1 MKQTNVRDD
10 EFAKVVLVGPSF
22 VGKTSIIS
30 RAFNNTFSSNIKP
43 TIGSG
48 FAKGVIKGNNR
59 SVKLEVWDTAGQ
71 EMYHSLT
78 PLFFTG
84 SSVAVL
90 VYDVTSRASFEQLG
104 KYKAML
110 SEKVPDECLIIVAGN
125 KVDLVDNDESQRE
138 VSYDE
143 ADEYATKIGAAFFCE
158 VSALTGYGVDLL
170 FSGMVDSPK
179 LMVNSAIRSSVT
191 EAVKKDK
198 KKENDC
204 C

>member
-1 MKQTNVRDD
+1 MNEAQDD

-30 RAFNNTFSSNIKP
+30 RAFNNTFSSNVKP

-48 FAKGVIKGNNR
+48 FAKGVIQGNTKA
-59 SVKLEVWDTAGQ
+59 VKLEVWDTAGQ
-71 EMYHSLT
+71 EMYQSLT

-104 KYKAML
+104 KYKTML
-110 SEKVPDECLIIVAGN
+110 ADNVPDHCLIIVAGN
-125 KVDLVDNDESQRE
+125 KVDLVDNDEGQRE

-143 ADEYATKIGAAFFCE
+143 ADEYAAKIGAVFFCE

-170 FSGMVDSPK
+170 FGGIVDHPK
-179 LMVNSAIRSSVT
+179 LIVNSPHKCRIT
-191 EAVKKDK
+191 ESAKRDK
-198 KKENDC
+198 KKENGC
-204 C
+204 CK